1 MNHLFPLIRHISKP
15 ISRVLILT
23 PLTPNQITTMS
34 LILGVTGSFLFLNSE
49 SEYKILGA
57 LIFLI
62 SYIFDNCDGEVA
74 RFKNLTS
81 NFGKSFDT
89 FVDWVVH
96 TVFFIILGY
105 GTAQETGNNIW
116 LWLGMIGSIGGT
128 INYLI
133 VTFLKPQDD
142 VNIILEEK
150 NLPVTLKERI
160 IFIFRELF
168 RADFCFIVLILALA
182 NFLWVLLPAAA
193 IGAQVYWIMI
203 ITSQLTKPTK

>member
-1 MNHLFPLIRHISKP
+1 
-15 ISRVLILT
+15 
-23 PLTPNQITTMS
+23 MS
-34 LILGVTGSFLFLNSE
+34 LILGVTGSLLFLNSE

-96 TVFFIILGY
+96 TVFFIMLGY

-116 LWLGMIGSIGGT
+116 LWLGVTGSIGGT

-142 VNIILEEK
+142 KNIILEEK
-150 NLPVTLKERI
+150 NLPVTLKDRI

-168 RADFCFIVLILALA
+168 RADFCFIVLNTFF
-182 NFLWVLLPAAA
+182 NF
-193 IGAQVYWIMI
+193 
-203 ITSQLTKPTK
+203 

>member
-34 LILGVTGSFLFLNSE
+34 LTLGVTGSILFLNSE

-57 LIFLI
+57 LIFLL

-81 NFGKSFDT
+81 DFGKSFDT

-105 GTAQETGNNIW
+105 ATAQETENNIW
-116 LWLGMIGSIGGT
+116 LWLGVTGSIGGT
-128 INYLI
+128 INYFM

-142 VNIILEEK
+142 TNIILEGE
-150 NLPVTLKERI
+150 NIPVMLKERI

-168 RADFCFIVLILALA
+168 RADFCFIVLILTLT
-182 NFLWVLLPAAA
+182 NFLWILLPATA

-203 ITSQLTKPTK
+203 IKSHLTKPIK